1 VLDFTVALD
10 EGGFVGFAPAPT
22 AAGPALVAGFA
33 D

>member
-1 VLDFTVALD
+1 VLEFTVALD
-10 EGGFVGFAPAPT
+10 EGGFVGLAPT